1 MHGDV
6 ERIAHVVS
14 KIVDPIH
21 IGCLTVLLVNI
32 LARGN
37 MLHALID
44 TIILL
49 VCLVPGIA
57 YRIHTRN
64 HHERY
69 KLYTMSIL
77 LAGVGTASV
86 VYMLMGAEATQI
98 RSLYVGI
105 VPGVGI
111 ILLHRCW
118 NISLHAA
125 TATACVALVLPL
137 SSLVATFLSIPAI
150 AVGLARLPLRQ
161 HTLPQVLAGWA
172 YGFGMITIFLHLLS

>member
-1 MHGDV
+1 
-6 ERIAHVVS
+6 
-14 KIVDPIH
+14 
-21 IGCLTVLLVNI
+21 
-32 LARGN
+32 
-37 MLHALID
+37 
-44 TIILL
+44 
-49 VCLVPGIA
+49 
-57 YRIHTRN
+57 
-64 HHERY
+64 
-69 KLYTMSIL
+69 MSIL